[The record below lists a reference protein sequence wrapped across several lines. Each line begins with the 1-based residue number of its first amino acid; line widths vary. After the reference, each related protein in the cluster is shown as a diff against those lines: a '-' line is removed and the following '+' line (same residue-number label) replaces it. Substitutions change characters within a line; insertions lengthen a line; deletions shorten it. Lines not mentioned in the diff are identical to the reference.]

1 MTRNLD
7 IPKASAES
15 AARAI
20 LDGVERGDEEI
31 FPDPM
36 SGAIAEGWR
45 SSAVKALERQFAAY
59 VQETPV
65 KSQAWQ
71 TIMNEQYPTAEFLVI
86 CRGEWDS
93 TLLQKEKQNVID
105 QFYAWFDELV
115 DQGKIKR
122 GQRLTSQGNTIGE
135 KGAITDGPFG
145 ESKEV
150 IGGYL
155 VRSRSKSGRGGA
167 HRQRRP
173 CLDHSKLV
181 EIRPIDSGADTHGS
195 WRNEL
200 ASADNT
206 SQ

>member
-1 MTRNLD
+1 
-7 IPKASAES
+7 
-15 AARAI
+15 
-20 LDGVERGDEEI
+20 
-31 FPDPM
+31 
-36 SGAIAEGWR
+36 
-45 SSAVKALERQFAAY
+45 
-59 VQETPV
+59 
-65 KSQAWQ
+65 
-71 TIMNEQYPTAEFLVI
+71 MNEQYPTAEFLVI
-86 CRGEWDS
+86 CRGEWDG

-150 IGGYL
+150 IGGYWFVL
-155 VRSRSKSGRGGA
+155 AQNLDEAAQIVKGD
-167 HRQRRP
+167 P
-173 CLDHSKLV
+173 CFDHGKLV
-181 EIRPIDSGADTHGS
+181 EIRPLVSGAGTHGC

-200 ASADNT
+200 ATGDNT

>member
-1 MTRNLD
+1 
-7 IPKASAES
+7 
-15 AARAI
+15 
-20 LDGVERGDEEI
+20 
-31 FPDPM
+31 
-36 SGAIAEGWR
+36 
-45 SSAVKALERQFAAY
+45 
-59 VQETPV
+59 
-65 KSQAWQ
+65 
-71 TIMNEQYPTAEFLVI
+71 MNEQYPTAEFLVI
-86 CRGEWDS
+86 CRGEWDG

-150 IGGYL
+150 IGGYWFVL
-155 VRSRSKSGRGGA
+155 AQNLDEAA
-167 HRQRRP
+167 HIVKGDP
-173 CLDHSKLV
+173 CLDHAKLV
-181 EIRPIDSGADTHGS
+181 EIRPIDSGAGTHGS